1 MLRRITLVLVAVV
14 LTSLSLAGCGAD
26 DDKKAPAKKRNILLE
41 RLTEARADI
50 DAAETVTIALK
61 AKGLPDGTS
70 GLQAA
75 KGSGNKTPAFT
86 GTVKYIT
93 GSSTLSAEIIAV
105 GAEVVAKPS
114 FSPVFIT
121 IDPASMKAPNP
132 ASFFEKDTGVSQI
145 LVETKSLTEVGK
157 SRDGEDVLTA
167 ITGTLPGAVV
177 RAIIPSADTTAPF
190 DVTYRLTDDNELRD
204 ATITGP
210 FYPNVDDVTYT
221 ITTSTSDEPVV
232 IKLPE

>member
-26 DDKKAPAKKRNILLE
+26 DGKKAPVKKRNILLE
-41 RLTEARADI
+41 RLTEARTDI

-61 AKGLPDGTS
+61 AKDLPDGTS

-93 GSSTLSAEIIAV
+93 GSSTVSAEVIAV
-105 GAEVVAKPS
+105 GATVMAKPS
-114 FSPVFIT
+114 FSPVFILL
-121 IDPASMKAPNP
+121 DPATLKAPNP
-132 ASFFEKDTGVSQI
+132 AAFFEKDTGVSQI
-145 LVETKSLTEVGK
+145 LVETKGLTEAGK
-157 SRDGEDVLTA
+157 SRDGKDVLTA
-167 ITGTLPGAVV
+167 ITGTLPGTVV
-177 RAIIPSADTTAPF
+177 RAVIPSADTTAPF

-210 FYPNVDDVTYT
+210 FYPDIDDVTYT
-221 ITTSTSDEPVV
+221 LTISTSDEPVA